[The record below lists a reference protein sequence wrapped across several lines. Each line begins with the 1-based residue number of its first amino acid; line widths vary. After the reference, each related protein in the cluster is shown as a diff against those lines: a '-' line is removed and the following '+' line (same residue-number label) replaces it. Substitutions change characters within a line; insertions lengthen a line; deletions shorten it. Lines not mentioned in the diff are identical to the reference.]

1 MRLLG
6 AELALVEPGRVE
18 ITLPYRAD
26 LCQQNGYLHAGIST
40 TIADTAG
47 GYAAYSLFEP
57 GQDVLTSEFKMNFL
71 APAKGERYGHRPRG
85 QAGPAP
91 VDLPGRSPCTRARP
105 GHALRDRL
113 ADRCESRAV
122 DPLRCVGSAS
132 WKGGAAGRRQAR
144 LWRAMGLVTDL

>member
-71 APAKGERYGHRPRG
+71 APAKGERYTATGRVVKRAGACRSARSKSMHTRKTRPR
-85 QAGPAP
+85 
-91 VDLPGRSPCTRARP
+91 
-105 GHALRDRL
+105 
-113 ADRCESRAV
+113 
-122 DPLRCVGSAS
+122 SA
-132 WKGGAAGRRQAR
+132 
-144 LWRAMGLVTDL
+144 

>member
-71 APAKGERYGHRPRG
+71 APAKGERYTATGR
-85 QAGPAP
+85 
-91 VDLPGRSPCTRARP
+91 VVKPGRRLSICRSKSMHTRKTS
-105 GHALRDRL
+105 HALRDRL

-132 WKGGAAGRRQAR
+132 LERGAAGAAR

>member
-1 MRLLG
+1 MHLADPLERVRASFERRGIMRLLG

-71 APAKGERYGHRPRG
+71 APAKGERYTATGRVVNRAGACRSARSKSMHTRKTRPR
-85 QAGPAP
+85 
-91 VDLPGRSPCTRARP
+91 
-105 GHALRDRL
+105 
-113 ADRCESRAV
+113 
-122 DPLRCVGSAS
+122 SA
-132 WKGGAAGRRQAR
+132 
-144 LWRAMGLVTDL
+144 

>member
-47 GYAAYSLFEP
+47 YAAYSLFEP

-71 APAKGERYGHRPRG
+71 APAGERYTATGR
-85 QAGPAP
+85 
-91 VDLPGRSPCTRARP
+91 VVPGRRLSIRQVEVHARARP

-113 ADRCESRAV
+113 ADRCE
-122 DPLRCVGSAS
+122 
-132 WKGGAAGRRQAR
+132 
-144 LWRAMGLVTDL
+144 

>member
-1 MRLLG
+1 M
-6 AELALVEPGRVE
+6 E

-71 APAKGERYGHRPRG
+71 APAKGERYTATGR
-85 QAGPAP
+85 
-91 VDLPGRSPCTRARP
+91 VVKPGRRVHCQVEVM
-105 GHALRDRL
+105 HAQDQATLCVIGL
-113 ADRCESRAV
+113 LTAV
-122 DPLRCVGSAS
+122 RVE
-132 WKGGAAGRRQAR
+132 R
-144 LWRAMGLVTDL
+144 